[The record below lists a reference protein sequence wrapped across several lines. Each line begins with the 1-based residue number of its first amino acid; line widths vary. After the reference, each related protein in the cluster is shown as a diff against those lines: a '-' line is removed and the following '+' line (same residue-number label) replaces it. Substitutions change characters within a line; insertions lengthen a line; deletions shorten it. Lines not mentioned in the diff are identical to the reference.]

1 MGRWMDTET
10 ELMLDTTPT
19 VYVRTIDAT
28 EIMEQAANA
37 GVKLDSDATLYAIH
51 DENGQRMAVFSD
63 REAAFAAARDLGAE
77 PVSVH

>member
-19 VYVRTIDAT
+19 VYVRTIDAA

-51 DENGQRMAVFSD
+51 DENGHHFT
-63 REAAFAAARDLGAE
+63 RDDSFCEKTGGLVRKLSG
-77 PVSVH
+77 

>member
-1 MGRWMDTET
+1 
-10 ELMLDTTPT
+10 
-19 VYVRTIDAT
+19 
-28 EIMEQAANA
+28 MEQAANA

-63 REAAFAAARDLGAE
+63 RDAAFAAARDHGAE